1 MNPETFM
8 LRAHELAHLGMEN
21 VSPNPMVGCVIVHDD
36 KIIGEGY
43 HTNYGG
49 PHAEVNAINNVKDKS
64 LLAGSTLY
72 VNLEPCC
79 HQGKTPPCA
88 DLILKYGIKQVHI
101 SNVDP
106 NLKVAGKGI
115 ALLEKNGVKV
125 ELGILKDEGEIL
137 NKRFFKVHKTE
148 LPYII
153 LKWAETADGF
163 IAALDKKPLKIS
175 NSMANITVHR
185 WRAEEDATL
194 IGAETL
200 KTDNPKLN
208 VRHWPS
214 GKKNKRVILANSLDF
229 DQNLKVFDQSLDTLI
244 FNSEMNK
251 NTNNLEFIKY
261 PDSILN
267 LEFVLKTL
275 IEKGIN
281 SVLVE
286 GGAKTHEL
294 FIKNGFYDEIRIIK
308 STQKLKEGISAA
320 KVPSGI
326 ALTERYMCMD
336 NEISIY
342 CK

>member
-1 MNPETFM
+1 M
-8 LRAHELAHLGMEN
+8 LRAQELALLGMEN
-21 VSPNPMVGCVIVHDD
+21 VSPNPMVGCVIVHND

-43 HTNYGG
+43 HKNYGG
-49 PHAEVNAINNVKDKS
+49 PHAEVNAINSVKDMS
-64 LLAGSTLY
+64 ALAESTLY
-72 VNLEPCC
+72 VNLEPCF
-79 HQGKTPPCA
+79 HHGKTPPCA
-88 DLILKYGIKQVHI
+88 DLILKYGIKHVVI

-106 NLKVAGKGI
+106 NLEVAGRGI
-115 ALLEKNGVKV
+115 AILEKNGVKV
-125 ELGILKDEGEIL
+125 ELGILKSEGEVL
-137 NKRFFKVHKTE
+137 NKRFFKVHKAQ

-163 IAALDKKPLKIS
+163 TAGLDKKPLKIS
-175 NSMANITVHR
+175 NSVADITVHR

-194 IGAETL
+194 IGAQTL
-200 KTDNPKLN
+200 KSDNPKLD

-214 GKKNKRVILANSLDF
+214 GKKNKRIILANKLDF
-229 DQNLKVFDQSLDTLI
+229 DQNLKVFDQSLDTII
-244 FNSEMNK
+244 FNSDSN
-251 NTNNLEFIKY
+251 NNNNNLEYIKY
-261 PDSILN
+261 PDSKLN
-267 LEFVLKTL
+267 LEFVLKNL

-281 SVLVE
+281 SILVE

-294 FIKNGFYDEIRIIK
+294 FIKNGLYDEIRIIK

-326 ALTERYMCMD
+326 ALAQRYMCMD